1 MGLVAE
7 RSARSLSGV
16 PRPRASEHRGKDMES
31 RMRVERDSLGEVR
44 VPEVAY
50 YGAQTQ
56 RAVENFGLGNVT
68 MPRDLL
74 RVLALIKEKAAQ
86 VHGKEGRLDPGI
98 AEAVARA
105 AREVMDGLHW
115 DQFPVDVYQTGSGT
129 STNMNMNEVIA
140 GRANEILTGRRG
152 GREPVHPNDHVNLGQ
167 SSNDVIPTA
176 IRMAAWMA
184 VKDRCLP
191 ALKGLHEV
199 LRKKASQFRDVVKI
213 GRTHLQ
219 DALPVTLG
227 QEFSGY
233 ARQVELGIERLQS
246 LEARLCE
253 VPLGGTAVGTGVG
266 APPGFARAVLDE
278 INRETGCR
286 FREAADHFEAQGS
299 QDVLVEA
306 SGMVR
311 TVAVSLAKIANDIR
325 WLGSGPRCGLGEL
338 RLPELQPGSSIM
350 PGKVNP
356 VIPEAVIQACARI
369 VGNDQTLAL
378 AGQGGVFELNLM
390 LPLMAHTLLESLG
403 LLANAARALAQRCVA
418 GIEADRVRCASM
430 VEQSL
435 ALATYLVPL
444 VGYDRAAEV
453 AKKAHRDGITVR
465 EAALALGVASE
476 EDLDRAFRELV
487 PGTGF

>member
-1 MGLVAE
+1 MVDG
-7 RSARSLSGV
+7 
-16 PRPRASEHRGKDMES
+16 
-31 RMRVERDSLGEVR
+31 MRVERDSLGQVR
-44 VPEVAY
+44 VPASAY

-56 RAVENFGLGNVT
+56 RAVDNFGLGGVT
-68 MPRDLL
+68 MPREIL

-86 VHGKEGRLDPGI
+86 VHREAGRLDPKRADAI
-98 AEAVARA
+98 AQA
-105 AREVMDGLHW
+105 ARELVEGRHW

-129 STNMNMNEVIA
+129 STNMNMNEVVA

-167 SSNDVIPTA
+167 SSNDVIPTS
-176 IRMAAWMA
+176 IRMAAWLTLR
-184 VKDRCLP
+184 DRCLP
-191 ALKGLHEV
+191 ALRNLQSTLEE
-199 LRKKASQFRDVVKI
+199 KAREFADVVKI

-227 QEFSGY
+227 QEFCGY
-233 ARQVELGIERLQS
+233 ARQVELGCARLQG
-246 LEARLCE
+246 LEDRLCQ

-266 APPGFARAVLDE
+266 APAGFARAVLE
-278 INRETGCR
+278 AIRSETNAR

-299 QDVLVEA
+299 QDTLVEA

-311 TVAVSLAKIANDIR
+311 TVAVSLSKIANDIR
-325 WLGSGPRCGLGEL
+325 WLASGPRCGLGEV

-369 VGNDQTLAL
+369 LGNDQTMAL
-378 AGQGGVFELNLM
+378 GGQGGVLELNLM
-390 LPLMAHTLLESLG
+390 MPLMGHTLMESLN
-403 LLANAARALAQRCVA
+403 LLTNAAGALAERCVA
-418 GIEADRVRCASM
+418 GMEADRARCQSM

-435 ALATYLVPL
+435 AMATYLVPL
-444 VGYDRAAEV
+444 LGYDRAAQV
-453 AKKAHRDGITVR
+453 AKKAHAEGITVR
-465 EAALALGVASE
+465 EAALAMGVADE
-476 EDLDRAFRELV
+476 KDLERAFRALV